1 MADRDD
7 EDDEKEKLAEEAVD
21 SDLEAPA
28 SVSNKD
34 LDSPVPKADTDEDL
48 ESEERDS
55 ADAGRQAL
63 DPTASEEIANEAET
77 TERQKNMEDRQAAA
91 IAKAE
96 DMVNTPDE
104 APEKPSESAAPQSD
118 ETSAA
123 VATRPSSKYEDLV
136 NQYQNLIDQRRR
148 ADTTNALVQAGS
160 KIGQSMAG
168 KYSGN
173 FVPDPSQ
180 AKVLG
185 DLANRPVTDFEQ
197 GLAVQGT
204 GMKLAAEMAASDPNS
219 PQSKLVRDYLNK
231 RLGLTLGPDVSAN
244 DAAMLMKT
252 IGRPQQT
259 KFSQLPMVNKQTGE
273 KIMGTYNPTT
283 NTFQD
288 TNGTPLDGRQW
299 VRDYRA
305 QVTTDP
311 NTGEKVGFSGGTGA
325 ITGPLTG
332 VKAIPQATIPGGPEP
347 ELTEDSLNPRQKKI
361 IHDER
366 NAFQKDSKAER
377 NNLTV
382 ANKLVNLLQQGD
394 PEDPKNMI
402 EIERNMNT
410 LSGAS
415 GRVPLDQLNKSGG
428 VQSFEARLNQA
439 IQTAKSGGLTEEN
452 KDFLLDTAK
461 RMQGAAQQNIQA
473 YAEPHLNALHTGI
486 TGASKNQLSGLLG
499 VNQTANPVQF
509 QPKGDMVQVTSSK
522 TGKIFMLPRD
532 KVQQALQNK
541 LIQPLAQ

>member
-7 EDDEKEKLAEEAVD
+7 EDDEKDKSEEAID
-21 SDLEAPA
+21 SDLEVPA
-28 SVSNKD
+28 TVSHED

-104 APEKPSESAAPQSD
+104 APEKPAESAAPQSD

-136 NQYQNLIDQRRR
+136 NQYQNLIDQRHR

-204 GMKLAAEMAASDPNS
+204 GMKLAAEMAASDPAS
-219 PQSKLVRDYLNK
+219 PQSKLVRDYLNQ
-231 RLGLTLGPDVSAN
+231 RLKMNLGPDVSAN

-252 IGRPQQT
+252 LGRPVMT
-259 KFSQLPMVNKQTGE
+259 KYQKVTGTYTDPATGE
-273 KIMGTYNPTT
+273 TKRVSASYDPTT
-283 NTFQD
+283 RQYTD
-288 TNGTPLDGRQW
+288 ETGKPL
-299 VRDYRA
+299 
-305 QVTTDP
+305 P
-311 NTGEKVGFSGGTGA
+311 GFVQESLAPIEYTKDSKGNIVALNKGA
-325 ITGPLTG
+325 ITQNPQVVSSSTYAP
-332 VKAIPQATIPGGPEP
+332 VSKMTPQQVENFRPDQPQQKALDDAQKS
-347 ELTEDSLNPRQKKI
+347 LDSQNKMRSETLDQI
-361 IHDER
+361 D
-366 NAFQKDSKAER
+366 KAER
-377 NNLTV
+377 MLNSGSKLTAANMPIMMVPISSGLKRVNTYELDAWSGAKDLASRVDQWV
-382 ANKLVNLLQQGD
+382 ATHADSELTPENKAEFTNLLAQYKQSVNNASLSAQQRAAQHLELTRSI
-394 PEDPKNMI
+394 PSSFSAKA
-402 EIERNMNT
+402 
-410 LSGAS
+410 L
-415 GRVPLDQLNKSGG
+415 G
-428 VQSFEARLNQA
+428 VQQA
-439 IQTAKSGGLTEEN
+439 PSNNSMI
-452 KDFLLDTAK
+452 
-461 RMQGAAQQNIQA
+461 
-473 YAEPHLNALHTGI
+473 
-486 TGASKNQLSGLLG
+486 
-499 VNQTANPVQF
+499 PVTL
-509 QPKGDMVQVTSSK
+509 KK
-522 TGKIFMLPRD
+522 TGKSMMLPSD
-532 KVQQALQNK
+532 KVDEARKQG
-541 LIQPLAQ
+541 LIN